1 VSILELDQKSLFYTL
16 FMEMFV
22 IIGLWVFHRLV
33 YDYDHKNI
41 FDTEKTQWL
50 AHRLVWE
57 PINTLGTVWLVVLF
71 VAFIEAMVFDTS
83 TVGDKM
89 TVLTYGGFILLCAY
103 HYTVDKMQA
112 LHHMVGLCKWIGIT
126 LLYKTSAPFVEYI
139 IPW

>member
-1 VSILELDQKSLFYTL
+1 MSILELDQKSLFYTVFIEIL
-16 FMEMFV
+16 V
-22 IIGLWVFHRLV
+22 YWALWGFHRLV
-33 YDYDHKNI
+33 YEYDHKNI

-50 AHRLVWE
+50 PHRLVWE
-57 PINTLGTVWLVVLF
+57 PLNTL
-71 VAFIEAMVFDTS
+71 
-83 TVGDKM
+83 
-89 TVLTYGGFILLCAY
+89 GFILLCAY